1 MMSHPLA
8 RWSSAAPS
16 KRLRALGILVL
27 VVGVAGAGFFYR
39 IETRSAAPTM
49 DDLMPGYSQA
59 RSRQIG
65 IMMGD
70 LGVTLMEWLDALKE
84 QRTQAIIIAA
94 VSAVAALACFR
105 VARLLDLPQRDEPD
119 VPRSKF

>member
-1 MMSHPLA
+1 VVSHPLA

-16 KRLRALGILVL
+16 KRLRAIGILVL
-27 VVGVAGAGFFYR
+27 VVGMAGAGLFYWV
-39 IETRSAAPTM
+39 EARSAARTM

-70 LGVTLMEWLDALKE
+70 LGVTLMEWLDALKDP
-84 QRTQAIIIAA
+84 RTQAIIIAA
-94 VSAVAALACFR
+94 ASALAALACFR
-105 VARLLDLPQRDEPD
+105 VARLLDPPQRDEPGP
-119 VPRSKF
+119 PRPKV

>member
-27 VVGVAGAGFFYR
+27 VVGVAGAGLFYW
-39 IETRSAAPTM
+39 IETRSAVPTM

-84 QRTQAIIIAA
+84 PRTQAMIIAA

-105 VARLLDLPQRDEPD
+105 VARLLELQQRDEPD
-119 VPRSKF
+119 VPRPKF

>member
-1 MMSHPLA
+1 MVSHPLA

-16 KRLRALGILVL
+16 NRLRAIGILVL
-27 VVGVAGAGFFYR
+27 VVGVAGAGLFYW
-39 IETRSAAPTM
+39 IEARSAAPTM

-70 LGVTLMEWLDALKE
+70 LGVTLIEWLDALKDP
-84 QRTQAIIIAA
+84 RTQAIIIAA
-94 VSAVAALACFR
+94 VSALAALACFR
-105 VARLLDLPQRDEPD
+105 VARLLDLPQQDEPD
-119 VPRSKF
+119 APQPKV

>member
-1 MMSHPLA
+1 MSRPLT

-27 VVGVAGAGFFYR
+27 VVGVAGAGLFYW
-39 IETRSAAPTM
+39 IETRSAVPTM

-84 QRTQAIIIAA
+84 PRTQAMIIAA

-105 VARLLDLPQRDEPD
+105 VARLLELQQRDEPD
-119 VPRSKF
+119 VPRPKF